1 MIEFIK
7 MHGLGNDFIVLDARA
22 SQTLVPRRITAH
34 AAQRLADRHFGI
46 GCDQVLIIRS
56 STEADLYLEIVH
68 SDGSHALA
76 CGNGT
81 RCVAD
86 YVMDTKMKTIS
97 IETASGVLKA
107 WRDQETGDVA
117 VDMGPVKTD
126 WYDVPLSKEMN
137 TLCVDLGENAPAPAI
152 CHSIGNPHA
161 VMFVDDVQSIDLKKI
176 GPILEKHPLFPEKA
190 NISFAHKVA
199 KNRLRMRIWE
209 RGVGIT
215 LACGSGACAVGVAAF
230 RAGYSGR
237 INEIV
242 MDGGV
247 VKINWQDDGT
257 KSGRTIMQGPTTFV
271 FRGHIEEDF
280 SRHLWIN

>member
-56 STEADLYLEIVH
+56 STEADIYLEILN

-97 IETASGVLKA
+97 IEIFGVLKA

-137 TLCVDLGENAPAPAI
+137 TLCVDLGENTNASNLSFY
-152 CHSIGNPHA
+152 CNPHA
-161 VMFVDDVQSIDLKKI
+161 VIFVDDVQSIDLENE
-176 GPILEKHPLFPEKA
+176 PILENTHYFQKKQTFLLHIRLPKIVCVCETGAWCWYNFSLWQW
-190 NISFAHKVA
+190 
-199 KNRLRMRIWE
+199 RLRSWDCC
-209 RGVGIT
+209 
-215 LACGSGACAVGVAAF
+215 L
-230 RAGYSGR
+230 
-237 INEIV
+237 
-242 MDGGV
+242 
-247 VKINWQDDGT
+247 
-257 KSGRTIMQGPTTFV
+257 
-271 FRGHIEEDF
+271 
-280 SRHLWIN
+280 